1 MKRLIAS
8 LSATVIGWMT
18 TLTGS
23 TMARE
28 LSLPPTLTTSLSG
41 EPAAIISQSA
51 PTAQPTSRL
60 SPQVE
65 AVVKGNNAFAL
76 DLYRQ
81 LRNQEGNLFFSP
93 YSTSTALAMTYA
105 GAKGQTATEMSKVL
119 HFTLEQDSLHPAFA
133 SLMGMLNTK
142 DKQGFQ
148 LSIANRLWGQQGYD
162 FLKPFKQLTQDNYGA
177 ALEEVDF
184 INATEKTRRTINK
197 WVEQQ
202 TQDKIQN
209 LIAPDIL
216 NSLTRIVLTNAI
228 YFKATWVNQFDPAK
242 TKNQPFTIAPGQQ
255 VDVPMM
261 SQEASVGYAEFD
273 NLQVLEL
280 PYVGEDTY
288 TSMSLAKER

>member
-119 HFTLEQDSLHPAFA
+119 HFTL
-133 SLMGMLNTK
+133 
-142 DKQGFQ
+142 
-148 LSIANRLWGQQGYD
+148 
-162 FLKPFKQLTQDNYGA
+162 
-177 ALEEVDF
+177 
-184 INATEKTRRTINK
+184 
-197 WVEQQ
+197 
-202 TQDKIQN
+202 
-209 LIAPDIL
+209 
-216 NSLTRIVLTNAI
+216 
-228 YFKATWVNQFDPAK
+228 
-242 TKNQPFTIAPGQQ
+242 
-255 VDVPMM
+255 
-261 SQEASVGYAEFD
+261 
-273 NLQVLEL
+273 
-280 PYVGEDTY
+280 
-288 TSMSLAKER
+288 